1 MSDRLH
7 KALANPQA
15 ELALLASALRAS
27 PEQRAQMAA
36 EALQQESWFTGA
48 ERVVACRVMRE
59 MIEKSLPVDLTL
71 LKDGLRAH
79 LADPIADQFCETLA
93 GAMPTASLWIQLAEK
108 CRDYYVRRQGV
119 EVAEPAKQQFV
130 NLATPAG
137 EALESAES
145 GFFALHSARSGKGMR
160 HVSASLHEAYASI
173 EESMMNRGY
182 VTGGMPTGFTDLDRF
197 YIKGMRPGHVIMLV
211 APPGGGKTV
220 AMMKLC
226 WNRAAGRGDYDEY
239 ENALMHA
246 AQDNGK
252 HQNYLPCEV
261 GVFTLEMDDV
271 QLTER
276 LLITQSRVEIAKMQR
291 GQISR
296 KEQDELG
303 RAHRRIVESKLFFEF
318 VPGIAIQEL
327 RVKARYAVMRHKLK
341 MIAIDYA
348 QLITSNTKAA
358 RGNRTQEMVDVSKGL
373 KLLAQECNVPVVV
386 LAQPK
391 QETWGMRA
399 GLNAMAETAQLA
411 KDADLVVMFGFWDK
425 IAKQIEGLEAKT
437 KAGVTGE
444 NEEEHEDREPDDPR
458 CFAYADIVKN
468 RHGGNTTG
476 SKPIKLFWERDF
488 FDFVSTNRRLFDS
501 TGKEHQQ

>member
-1 MSDRLH
+1 MSDRAQKVLS
-7 KALANPQA
+7 NPQA
-15 ELALLASALRAS
+15 ELALLASALRAT

-36 EALQQESWFTGA
+36 EALQEERWFTGA

-59 MIEKSLPVDLTL
+59 MIEKSLPIDLTL
-71 LKDGLRAH
+71 LKDGIRAH
-79 LADPIADQFCETLA
+79 LSDGIAEQFVESLSGCI
-93 GAMPTASLWIQLAEK
+93 PTADLWK
-108 CRDYYVRRQGV
+108 
-119 EVAEPAKQQFV
+119 P
-130 NLATPAG
+130 LATKVQDYFTRRAGIEVLDAAKMKFLDLSVPGG
-137 EALESAES
+137 EALESAE
-145 GFFALHSARSGKGMR
+145 GGLFALHSTRGGKGMR
-160 HVSASLHEAYASI
+160 HVSASLDDAYASI
-173 EESMMNRGY
+173 EEAMSNRGY
-182 VTGGMPTGFTDLDRF
+182 VTGGYPTGFTDIDRA

-220 AMMKLC
+220 AMMKLA
-226 WNRAAGRGDYDEY
+226 WNRASGRGDYEEY

-246 AQDNGK
+246 AQENGK

-271 QLTER
+271 QLSER
-276 LLITQSRVEIAKMQR
+276 LLITQSRVEIAKMHR

-296 KEQDELG
+296 KEQDQLSQ
-303 RAHRRIVESKLFFEF
+303 AHRRIVQSKLFFEF

-341 MIAIDYA
+341 MICIDYA

-391 QETWGMRA
+391 QETWGQRA

-437 KAGVTGE
+437 KAGVTGGDE
-444 NEEEHEDREPDDPR
+444 DDYEDREPDDPR

-468 RHGGNTTG
+468 RHGANTTG
-476 SKPIKLFWERDF
+476 KAPIKLLWERDF
-488 FDFVSTNRRLFDS
+488 FDFISTNRRLFDS
-501 TGKEHQQ
+501 TGKETQR